1 MRRAA
6 AVRRIRTGAFNGRVK
21 ALARLFERRRLVFA
35 REGASARIAHAFRVF
50 AFRKRCKHGLRRT
63 INEKA
68 TTIQRVYRGH
78 VGRKHARALRAMQVR
93 LATHAQ
99 RIWRAKVARR
109 KLAEI
114 RERRIVNWAAARMQ
128 SVFRGKR
135 QRVIMRLWKG
145 RRWMAAASMQTA
157 WRLYRAQTRRLDKQD
172 DDLTTWMLALLDL
185 GYSRDPIKPGVELRL
200 AHKRALLKRLR
211 GDMRE
216 AEDGEGKDDADALPA
231 GGVTKTVL
239 ASKEDVRAQIR
250 ALNQVPAG
258 VMDPRK
264 ARRPVVTTAKVW
276 SMASR
281 NRKKTKIA
289 SGALRGRAAMIAA
302 AGGGKDAAAGAR
314 GSVYM
319 GPPPVVAK
327 PRILIH
333 IPAAMAERIAEGRA
347 EADRI
352 QRELDEEELEAMGE
366 QGGADGGG
374 ADGVAPQGGGGSGGG
389 GPAAKAQ
396 RPGILKRAAAA
407 AKAAARNI
415 GGAEAA
421 AALAPGPAASG
432 DDPAWHPLEAPPGA
446 RFDRRDKYGQPSLQE
461 VMDDMRRMSDALQW
475 HMERV
480 VREQRRKAAY
490 AIRSAESKAQHVAL
504 RARETALRSEAAVET
519 TRRLRSFV
527 AGVTEIQAEL
537 RAREAGLRAHAE
549 EQERQMRRARAQVR
563 KADRAARD
571 DLRRAGGLLDAAEL
585 GRILAML
592 PSVEAIRATTA
603 ASRASVG
610 DGNSGEEMENA
621 SLPFSPARVICI
633 LTAFTCIA
641 AAFPAIF
648 AQFDHTRYFV
658 VPGELRQMLRGV
670 NRTLLDTP
678 GDASLDVEIA
688 ANSVTV
694 VTAFNAVFLCIYLM
708 GSWALLSRPIRAAA
722 GIVLVGMACF
732 VVTVQVPNFSLEL
745 MMPVA
750 TRPFTCALI
759 PGAAITGASIGP
771 LVSNGVMEAL
781 GAFVLRDGLDM
792 ARKWRWRGRVVCS
805 VSPIRVTGV
814 VGPVLVVI
822 MGVFAQVSNTVFRSS
837 HLGSVLV
844 QTVTFSLAAVIVMLN
859 MAVLFAEGSSCY
871 RALRDAPSTYSSSMR
886 VARMLAVLTL
896 ISSGFVAFA
905 SQATAPEFQDS
916 CPEFFYNYHMPLP
929 EGRWPAGCT
938 DESCFP
944 NRMRQALQYVSHEAR
959 APLGGAIL
967 SMGLLDHA
975 IETADQDQ
983 AGLLVSDLHLSLEAA
998 QRQLTDL
1005 LLFDDREAPG
1015 RVAPLAESKG
1025 RRASIM
1031 RGVAR
1036 QSESPMRWA
1045 MLDEFQ
1051 LGRLQSSF
1059 AGACRAEEIQLD
1071 MRLRIC
1077 MSQGSPAAPPT
1088 GRQGPAA
1095 TPEGFSAI
1103 PVSPSPAAAQRRPSF
1118 AEGTLALSM
1127 PSPLDAGGALSAR
1140 TPGGTPAP
1148 SEAPQPASTLAIES
1162 CYSGAGRVPGE
1173 PPSVSCAELF
1183 VDVDRILAIVQNAL
1197 SNSIKHVR
1205 GDGTGRI
1212 SVLLTLCQPAEGE
1225 EALEAGPPEA
1235 VSSRVVDSIPF
1246 IDQEGEPA
1254 EKRVLWIE
1262 VLDNGRGI
1270 PARLLQPGRLFR
1282 PFQQVRQGDGSLRMT
1297 SSGLGLSI
1305 VKSVVVEQLH
1315 GTVGLASKEG
1325 EGTLFT
1331 AKIPVRQRQAQ
1342 RDGAKADAA
1351 GPDTAAGPRPRG
1363 ARGARAAGAGRSGR
1377 RRGRET
1383 IGTAFVVDDERVNR
1397 TLMARLLRSWGFE
1410 VREMEDGTGL
1420 VEAVRALVARDASS
1434 ATGGSGGSGG
1444 SAGSD
1449 PVTSATSLAAAAAN
1463 EVLAWPLVV
1472 TLDIQMPVM
1481 DGFQALE
1488 ALRALAAEQRAAGNE
1503 EVATKVEGLLVIGVT
1518 GNAVLSDRQRMMD
1531 LGAQRVLTKPV
1542 DTPALAS
1549 LIEECGDV
1557 DLPAKA
1563 HRRIG
1568 APA

>member
-1 MRRAA
+1 MRPAALLRVCASDCLLQLARRGWRRAPARGALPQHA
-6 AVRRIRTGAFNGRVK
+6 AAAGNSLSRWVLLALPCARTR
-21 ALARLFERRRLVFA
+21 
-35 REGASARIAHAFRVF
+35 S
-50 AFRKRCKHGLRRT
+50 

-374 ADGVAPQGGGGSGGG
+374 ADGVAPQGGGGGGGG

-475 HMERV
+475 HMERI

-610 DGNSGEEMENA
+610 EWEREAPESRMTRRQRRLSQAAPGGGDGGLGSALPDAGARRGGVAPGGFEGLFATRSALSPGHGDSFWSAGGLLAGNSSAGFPTPRSGSGAMPA
-621 SLPFSPARVICI
+621 TPDGDQSRSGSPARRVRTPSARPGV
-633 LTAFTCIA
+633 LSPARPATAASEDAGDSGEDVVPWEDNEELGQPRAARQRDFAQDPQRVRVSPAVLARAQTRSPTLRRAGA
-641 AAFPAIF
+641 AASRGGSDGRGAPSLLPGLPAEV
-648 AQFDHTRYFV
+648 ALD
-658 VPGELRQMLRGV
+658 GEDG
-670 NRTLLDTP
+670 
-678 GDASLDVEIA
+678 
-688 ANSVTV
+688 
-694 VTAFNAVFLCIYLM
+694 
-708 GSWALLSRPIRAAA
+708 
-722 GIVLVGMACF
+722 
-732 VVTVQVPNFSLEL
+732 
-745 MMPVA
+745 
-750 TRPFTCALI
+750 
-759 PGAAITGASIGP
+759 IGP
-771 LVSNGVMEAL
+771 L
-781 GAFVLRDGLDM
+781 
-792 ARKWRWRGRVVCS
+792 
-805 VSPIRVTGV
+805 
-814 VGPVLVVI
+814 PVP
-822 MGVFAQVSNTVFRSS
+822 RS
-837 HLGSVLV
+837 
-844 QTVTFSLAAVIVMLN
+844 
-859 MAVLFAEGSSCY
+859 
-871 RALRDAPSTYSSSMR
+871 
-886 VARMLAVLTL
+886 
-896 ISSGFVAFA
+896 
-905 SQATAPEFQDS
+905 
-916 CPEFFYNYHMPLP
+916 
-929 EGRWPAGCT
+929 
-938 DESCFP
+938 
-944 NRMRQALQYVSHEAR
+944 
-959 APLGGAIL
+959 
-967 SMGLLDHA
+967 
-975 IETADQDQ
+975 
-983 AGLLVSDLHLSLEAA
+983 
-998 QRQLTDL
+998 
-1005 LLFDDREAPG
+1005 
-1015 RVAPLAESKG
+1015 
-1025 RRASIM
+1025 
-1031 RGVAR
+1031 
-1036 QSESPMRWA
+1036 QSWM
-1045 MLDEFQ
+1045 
-1051 LGRLQSSF
+1051 
-1059 AGACRAEEIQLD
+1059 
-1071 MRLRIC
+1071 
-1077 MSQGSPAAPPT
+1077 
-1088 GRQGPAA
+1088 
-1095 TPEGFSAI
+1095 
-1103 PVSPSPAAAQRRPSF
+1103 RRPASH
-1118 AEGTLALSM
+1118 
-1127 PSPLDAGGALSAR
+1127 AGP
-1140 TPGGTPAP
+1140 PGGTRP
-1148 SEAPQPASTLAIES
+1148 SSM
-1162 CYSGAGRVPGE
+1162 
-1173 PPSVSCAELF
+1173 
-1183 VDVDRILAIVQNAL
+1183 D
-1197 SNSIKHVR
+1197 
-1205 GDGTGRI
+1205 
-1212 SVLLTLCQPAEGE
+1212 
-1225 EALEAGPPEA
+1225 
-1235 VSSRVVDSIPF
+1235 
-1246 IDQEGEPA
+1246 
-1254 EKRVLWIE
+1254 
-1262 VLDNGRGI
+1262 
-1270 PARLLQPGRLFR
+1270 
-1282 PFQQVRQGDGSLRMT
+1282 
-1297 SSGLGLSI
+1297 
-1305 VKSVVVEQLH
+1305 
-1315 GTVGLASKEG
+1315 
-1325 EGTLFT
+1325 
-1331 AKIPVRQRQAQ
+1331 
-1342 RDGAKADAA
+1342 
-1351 GPDTAAGPRPRG
+1351 
-1363 ARGARAAGAGRSGR
+1363 GARAAQPSLRVRWPAASSSGSR
-1377 RRGRET
+1377 ARP
-1383 IGTAFVVDDERVNR
+1383 GTAAGEESPSRGILVRSPSRAKSPASVSFRLPDEQEGEERPQ
-1397 TLMARLLRSWGFE
+1397 T
-1410 VREMEDGTGL
+1410 
-1420 VEAVRALVARDASS
+1420 VA
-1434 ATGGSGGSGG
+1434 
-1444 SAGSD
+1444 
-1449 PVTSATSLAAAAAN
+1449 
-1463 EVLAWPLVV
+1463 
-1472 TLDIQMPVM
+1472 
-1481 DGFQALE
+1481 
-1488 ALRALAAEQRAAGNE
+1488 
-1503 EVATKVEGLLVIGVT
+1503 
-1518 GNAVLSDRQRMMD
+1518 
-1531 LGAQRVLTKPV
+1531 
-1542 DTPALAS
+1542 
-1549 LIEECGDV
+1549 
-1557 DLPAKA
+1557 
-1563 HRRIG
+1563 
-1568 APA
+1568 